1 MLRKGIEMDR
11 VEEMREEMRY
21 DDLDR
26 LLTVHTGEMCD
37 FEDAPDDSDLVLD
50 VA

>member
-11 VEEMREEMRY
+11 VEEMRY